1 MRLTPIPAD
10 MRGRQARAA
19 RILLGMSQQELA
31 EACGVNTSTI
41 GHIENETGDPRR
53 SSIYQVED
61 YLISRGV
68 RFVSD
73 PLVVGMPTAK
83 DWPDATE

>member
-1 MRLTPIPAD
+1 
-10 MRGRQARAA
+10 MRGRQVRAA
-19 RILLGMSQQELA
+19 RILLGISQQELA
-31 EACGVNTSTI
+31 DACGVNTSTI
-41 GHIENETGDPRR
+41 GNIENETGDPRR

-73 PLVVGMPTAK
+73 PLVVGMPRTKAL
-83 DWPDATE
+83 PEACE